1 MATLSKDGRRN
12 SWRIIFSAPD
22 RLRRTIYLGP
32 VQKKFAEQVR
42 GRVEILAE
50 RLWTKA
56 ALTPELA
63 EWVTTIDPKLRTK
76 LETVGLVELRPEA
89 SAIRIE
95 RFLADHIDSRRSD
108 FKPATIVHLEQVA
121 GRLVRFYGAEHDMR
135 SIDAEAAQR
144 FRKWLKTEG
153 LSDTSIARRLQT
165 CRMFF
170 NRAVELGIVQANPFA
185 SCKQRTGNPLER
197 RDYVPVSTVLAI
209 IDNITDPYWRLLLA
223 LSRFGG
229 LRVPSEALSLKWEH
243 INWETSTITVPSP
256 KTEHHAGQGSRLFP
270 LLQSIRPYLE
280 IVYTTS
286 DRGEYVFPP
295 KIRDRALSSTSWAN
309 CNLRTQLERIILRS
323 GFKPWSRLWHSMRA
337 SCQTDL
343 VQSHPIPVVCRWL
356 GNSVAVAMRHY
367 VDVSDSDFTKAV
379 AVDPFLGPVYS
390 AQKSALRATETLSNP
405 LQAEPLK
412 VDKGGKIPDIS
423 LACIPLHPSKVGG
436 TRLEPDTKSPGN
448 KESVDSERTK
458 ERTLEQ
464 LSANWS
470 TLSDEARA
478 LVEKLS
484 DGLSTKAPPHAV
496 HFGDRV
502 R

>member
-95 RFLADHIDSRRSD
+95 RFLADHIESRRVD

-153 LSDTSIARRLQT
+153 LSDTSVARRLQT

-185 SCKQRTGNPLER
+185 SCKQRAGNPLER
-197 RDYVPVSTVLAI
+197 RDYVPASTVLAI
-209 IDNITDPYWRLLLA
+209 INSTSDPYWRLLLA

-229 LRVPSEALSLKWEH
+229 LRVPSGALSLKWEH
-243 INWETSTITVPSP
+243 INWEAGTITVPSP

-280 IVYTTS
+280 NVYTTS

-295 KIRDRALSSTSWAN
+295 KLRDRALSSTSWAN
-309 CNLRTQLERIILRS
+309 CNLRTQFERIIRRS
-323 GFKPWSRLWHSMRA
+323 GFKPWSRLWHSIRA

-343 VQSHPIPVVCRWL
+343 VQSYPIPVVCRWL
-356 GNSVAVAMRHY
+356 GNSISVAMRHY
-367 VDVSDSDFTKAV
+367 VDVTDADFTKAIASDPYGIDQTSAQIPTQRTAVTRSNQPEVVQPEGGKDIVFPVFSVGYNSLPPEEISPRGFEPLTFGSGGRRSIRLSYGDANQGRGKQV
-379 AVDPFLGPVYS
+379 AVWLVKFADRGCRSNQRDHKYS
-390 AQKSALRATETLSNP
+390 
-405 LQAEPLK
+405 
-412 VDKGGKIPDIS
+412 
-423 LACIPLHPSKVGG
+423 C
-436 TRLEPDTKSPGN
+436 
-448 KESVDSERTK
+448 RT
-458 ERTLEQ
+458 
-464 LSANWS
+464 
-470 TLSDEARA
+470 
-478 LVEKLS
+478 
-484 DGLSTKAPPHAV
+484 G
-496 HFGDRV
+496 
-502 R
+502 